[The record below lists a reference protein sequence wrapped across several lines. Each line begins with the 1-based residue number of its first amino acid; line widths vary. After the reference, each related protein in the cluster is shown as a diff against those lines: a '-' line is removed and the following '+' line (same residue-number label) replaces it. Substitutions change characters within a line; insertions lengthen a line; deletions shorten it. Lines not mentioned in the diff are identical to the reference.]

1 MDKGKYQKQK
11 TKVKRRGRVLTSQKT
26 VKYSKNTMKNS
37 SGKEFVIFSKSQKV
51 RTMQNILTNF
61 NHRIADL

>member
-26 VKYSKNTMKNS
+26 VKYSKNTMKNC

-51 RTMQNILTNF
+51 RTM
-61 NHRIADL
+61 